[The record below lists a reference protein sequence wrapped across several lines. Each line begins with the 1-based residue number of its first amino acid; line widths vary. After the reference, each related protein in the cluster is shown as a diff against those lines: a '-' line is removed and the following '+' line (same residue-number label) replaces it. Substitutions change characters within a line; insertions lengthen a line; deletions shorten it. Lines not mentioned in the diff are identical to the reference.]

1 MTPSDYSDAIE
12 RVGDDVTDGY
22 LDESEAIQR
31 LLDLGLTAAG
41 AERRVAEWLAQAP

>member
-22 LDESEAIQR
+22 LDE
-31 LLDLGLTAAG
+31 LTHGGWSRASS
-41 AERRVAEWLAQAP
+41 R

>member
-22 LDESEAIQR
+22 LDER
-31 LLDLGLTAAG
+31 L
-41 AERRVAEWLAQAP
+41 EFC